1 MDIVVTVPKG
11 RWAEWLAEGDL
22 ADGTSEPAFWDERAE
37 YGLTFGPGSHV
48 PNVQKG
54 DRCYIVAHG
63 KLRGYAPIHS
73 IDTKQ
78 PERFGGKPGGFAI
91 VRRGDAVAVT
101 IDLEVRGFQNWRYR
115 WWNRE
120 AEHPFPDWKT
130 V

>member
-11 RWAEWLAEGDL
+11 RWEEWLTEGDL
-22 ADGTSEPAFWDERAE
+22 ADGSATPAQWERTNE
-37 YGLTFGPGSHV
+37 YGLTFGPGAHV
-48 PNVQKG
+48 PKVEKG

-63 KLRGYAPIHS
+63 RVRGYAPIHS
-73 IDTKQ
+73 IDTRVTS
-78 PERFGGKPGGFAI
+78 RFGGKRGGFAI

-101 IDLEVRGFQNWRYR
+101 IDVEVRGFQNWRYR
-115 WWNRE
+115 WWNTE